1 MTPEL
6 IGIITVGV
14 ALGAL
19 MFAAWKWLADRMD
32 KQFAASE
39 ARIDR
44 RFEQVDRRFIELE
57 ARIDQRFEEV
67 NRRFE
72 QVDKRFVE
80 LEARVDQRFEEVNR
94 RFDALEGR
102 MLALEQRSARLEGV
116 LDGLREALFERV
128 GR

>member
-14 ALGAL
+14 ALCAVVLTSAGL
-19 MFAAWKWLADRMD
+19 
-32 KQFAASE
+32 QFAALKWF
-39 ARIDR
+39 ADR
-44 RFEQVDRRFIELE
+44 TDQRFVELE

-72 QVDKRFVE
+72 QVDKRFE
-80 LEARVDQRFEEVNR
+80 QVDQRFEEVNR
-94 RFDALEGR
+94 RFDTLEGR

>member
-39 ARIDR
+39 ARMDR
-44 RFEQVDRRFIELE
+44 RFEQVDERFGQVDKRFTELE
-57 ARIDQRFEEV
+57 GRIDK
-67 NRRFE
+67 RFE
-72 QVDKRFVE
+72 QVDK
-80 LEARVDQRFEEVNR
+80 RFEEVNR

>member
-14 ALGAL
+14 ALCAVVLTSVGL
-19 MFAAWKWLADRMD
+19 
-32 KQFAASE
+32 QFAALKW
-39 ARIDR
+39 
-44 RFEQVDRRFIELE
+44 FVDRT
-57 ARIDQRFEEV
+57 
-67 NRRFE
+67 
-72 QVDKRFVE
+72 DKRFVE
-80 LEARVDQRFEEVNR
+80 LEARIDKRFVEFEARINQRFEQVDKRFEQVDQRFEEVNR
-94 RFDALEGR
+94 RFDTLEGR